1 VAAATDVVALSR
13 LTSAVRET
21 VPGRRGG
28 TWIFDSRKSNVGAGG
43 ASFNLVAAFASSS
56 GGVTGDAPQLPPPR
70 TVKACKQDTDA
81 ANTLQ
86 SRTDAHARVTQSG

>member
-1 VAAATDVVALSR
+1 MAAATDVVARSR
-13 LTSAVRET
+13 LTRAVRET
-21 VPGRRGG
+21 IPGRRGG

-56 GGVTGDAPQLPPPR
+56 GGFTRSAPQLPPPR
-70 TVKACKQDTDA
+70 HVKACTQDTEG

-86 SRTDAHARVTQSG
+86 SGADARARVTHSG